1 MDMVTIFYTKAVEN
15 DTKGQNMVLLPLKKT
30 GNFVVEVTRT
40 VQNSK
45 LPTVSL

>member
-30 GNFVVEVTRT
+30 GNFVVEVTT